1 MMMIALTVEPGVT
14 QQDLYDFLVKH
25 GSKHMVPTTGAG
37 PSASILANACERGYG
52 ITPDT
57 DHFNAIYE
65 MEVILPSGETIFTG
79 FTNYNSELLRGVFK
93 TPPGASLNGL
103 FTQSALGIVV
113 SMTIRLEKKPENISI
128 FTFKIKG
135 IKSYKKL

>member
-1 MMMIALTVEPGVT
+1 MDPANPPCENAIILDLSELKDIRHYDDEVGSYLIEPGVT

-79 FTNYNSELLRGVFK
+79 FTNYNSELLREF
-93 TPPGASLNGL
+93 L
-103 FTQSALGIVV
+103 
-113 SMTIRLEKKPENISI
+113 KPLQE
-128 FTFKIKG
+128 
-135 IKSYKKL
+135 LP